1 MLIDQ
6 DSAFMLCLREG
17 EVTIVDLETQIR
29 KKTQIDFQLSPVSGH
44 NMHGLVASNINVI
57 QQSLTKNHAGSTRVH
72 ATGLQTL
79 MKLVESDMNGTP
91 FGVTMGR
98 SALNSLLIKLLSPNQ
113 LRTGRINARIPSGPF
128 RLPSGPRDMISR
140 VKELYTSWFRVLNDT
155 LLPQLIAQTAPKWY
169 NHDRDLT
176 TGDVVYFRKVE
187 GPIKGPW
194 TMGMVDSVLKG
205 RDLLIREVRIRYHN
219 ADNNAPQ
226 FTDRA
231 VRSLVRLFNIDEIN
245 WQQGLDRVAKICQE
259 PGLRQEMPDVQAFA
273 SLAQMPLDSD
283 QPVLVCQCC
292 CIGHY
297 QHCPGSDQSATFT
310 VASEMMPNHTTS
322 SVMPMLYFPEEDNVL
337 DCAGHHLDLE
347 AYQDGFLSATLQLC
361 ASMES

>member
-1 MLIDQ
+1 
-6 DSAFMLCLREG
+6 
-17 EVTIVDLETQIR
+17 
-29 KKTQIDFQLSPVSGH
+29 
-44 NMHGLVASNINVI
+44 
-57 QQSLTKNHAGSTRVH
+57 
-72 ATGLQTL
+72 
-79 MKLVESDMNGTP
+79 
-91 FGVTMGR
+91 
-98 SALNSLLIKLLSPNQ
+98 
-113 LRTGRINARIPSGPF
+113 
-128 RLPSGPRDMISR
+128 
-140 VKELYTSWFRVLNDT
+140 
-155 LLPQLIAQTAPKWY
+155 
-169 NHDRDLT
+169 
-176 TGDVVYFRKVE
+176 
-187 GPIKGPW
+187 
-194 TMGMVDSVLKG
+194 MGMVDSVLKG

-245 WQQGLDRVAKICQE
+245 WQQDLDRVAKICQE
-259 PGLRQEMPDVQAFA
+259 TGLRHKMPDVQAFA

-292 CIGHY
+292 CFGHH